1 MERMTLV
8 IMAAGRGSRFGGP
21 KQIAEIDGRG
31 HRIIDYSVY
40 DGVREGFRRVVFV
53 TSREIEPYL
62 RPIAEGYREQYG
74 IDVDFAYQDTDSL
87 PDSFAAPEG
96 RAKPFGTAH
105 AVACL
110 EGMIDSPFALINA
123 DDFYGRDALKAIFSF
138 LTSGEAVG
146 QSYAMVG
153 YRLGNTLSENG
164 SVSRGVCSVEKGF
177 LTGIE
182 EKRGIIKEKG
192 RIFCDSEGKRALL
205 DPSATVSVNLW
216 GFTPHIIGE
225 CARRFSSFLKENI
238 SRDPLGCEFYLPVVI
253 SELLSEGR
261 ARVRVLDCDSV
272 WQGVTYKSDREGLS
286 GYLSHL
292 VKIGEY
298 PACF

>member
-1 MERMTLV
+1 MEKMTLV
-8 IMAAGRGSRFGGP
+8 IMAAGRGSRFGGL

-40 DGVREGFRRVVFV
+40 DGVRVGFRRVVFV
-53 TSREIEPYL
+53 TGRELEPYL
-62 RPIAEGYREQYG
+62 RPIAEGYREKYG
-74 IDVDFAYQDTDSL
+74 INVDFAYQETDRL
-87 PDSFAAPEG
+87 PSPFTAPEG
-96 RAKPFGTAH
+96 RVKPFGTAH

-123 DDFYGRDALKAIFSF
+123 DDFYGRGALATAFDF
-138 LTSGEAVG
+138 LTSGEAAG

-164 SVSRGVCSVEKGF
+164 SVSRGVCSVRDGF
-177 LTGIE
+177 LTGIDE
-182 EKRGIIKEKG
+182 MRGIIREKG
-192 RIFCDSEGKRALL
+192 RIFCDCDGKRVEL

-216 GFTPHIIGE
+216 GFTPEIIGE
-225 CARRFSSFLKENI
+225 CVRRFSSFLNEKI
-238 SRDPLGCEFYLPVVI
+238 SRDPLDCEFYLPTVI
-253 SELLSEGR
+253 SELLEEGR
-261 ARVRVLDCDSV
+261 ARVRVLGCDSV

-286 GYLSHL
+286 RHLSRL

-298 PACF
+298 PADF